1 MNREKIQAAIKTS
14 GISASDSDYATESQ
28 SHRSRDR
35 AKVGARALG
44 GAKLPFDI
52 DEVLTA
58 VRKAI
63 APYRKAALFEL
74 ADAGF
79 KSVFEQLVACIISI
93 RTLDQVT
100 VPTAERLF
108 AKARTPA

>member
-1 MNREKIQAAIKTS
+1 
-14 GISASDSDYATESQ
+14 SASDSGYATERQ
-28 SHRSRDR
+28 SHRLRDR
-35 AKVGARALG
+35 GKVAGPSLG

-63 APYRKAALFEL
+63 APFRKAALFEL
-74 ADAGF
+74 ADHGF

-93 RTLDQVT
+93 RTLDEVT
-100 VPTAERLF
+100 VPTAGRLF
-108 AKARTPA
+108 AKARTP

>member
-1 MNREKIQAAIKTS
+1 M
-14 GISASDSDYATESQ
+14 
-28 SHRSRDR
+28 
-35 AKVGARALG
+35 RALG

-52 DEVLTA
+52 DDVLTA

-79 KSVFEQLVACIISI
+79 KSVFEQLVACMAGYS
-93 RTLDQVT
+93 RAARPEEL
-100 VPTAERLF
+100 VP
-108 AKARTPA
+108 